1 MVFYLGR
8 PAFAIEGEKVKI
20 REKNKM
26 KDDGEKIKKKL
37 SSRMADLSSNN
48 SPHSIEPRHH
58 SLFIWKLPHF
68 THCDLLDGKV
78 LPLHRFN
85 SQKGSLVEGILF
97 DINNIHHWYL

>member
-1 MVFYLGR
+1 
-8 PAFAIEGEKVKI
+8 
-20 REKNKM
+20 
-26 KDDGEKIKKKL
+26 
-37 SSRMADLSSNN
+37 MADLSSNN

-58 SLFIWKLPHF
+58 SLFIWKFPHF